1 MNHALLT
8 SGHDLSTPIRM
19 ITHINFDFLFWHLL
33 SSYKLTSSFT
43 CMTNLPPSSGST
55 GIAIPFYNIEDWNPM
70 LFHFSAL
77 NHFKTWTFIM
87 WIGVQALWI
96 WQETQ
101 IWYLI
106 KKHRLMDF
114 NSFWG
119 WFFFHLL
126 MQKKVRKMAPKPM
139 NGILDAWRRW
149 SSIAVDCL
157 QVHKPATAWPD
168 KDLTIIFAILKNKNT
183 CHSRWCFL
191 R

>member
-1 MNHALLT
+1 
-8 SGHDLSTPIRM
+8 
-19 ITHINFDFLFWHLL
+19 
-33 SSYKLTSSFT
+33 
-43 CMTNLPPSSGST
+43 MTNLPPSSGST
-55 GIAIPFYNIEDWNPM
+55 RTAIPFYNIEGWYPM

-87 WIGVQALWI
+87 WIGVQGLWI
-96 WQETQ
+96 WRETQ

-106 KKHRLMDF
+106 RKHRPVDF

-119 WFFFHLL
+119 WFFFHPP

-139 NGILDAWRRW
+139 NGILDAWKWW

-157 QVHKPATAWPD
+157 QIHKPATVWSE
-168 KDLTIIFAILKNKNT
+168 KDLTIIFAMLKNKNT